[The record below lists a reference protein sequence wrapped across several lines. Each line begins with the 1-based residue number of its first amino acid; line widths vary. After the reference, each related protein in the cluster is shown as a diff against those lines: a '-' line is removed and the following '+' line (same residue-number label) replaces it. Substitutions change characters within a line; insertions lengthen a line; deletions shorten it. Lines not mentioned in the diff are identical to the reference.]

1 MLAGAE
7 TAAGAP
13 GDVEGGEAAVGV
25 GGVTAISGGG
35 DFSCPV
41 TTEVRSSLLR
51 ASVTRRRQRGQS
63 WASVRIGT
71 MSLGAM
77 AQSGI
82 E

>member
-1 MLAGAE
+1 MDVVVV
-7 TAAGAP
+7 AGAP
-13 GDVEGGEAAVGV
+13 GDVDGGEDVVGV

-35 DFSCPV
+35 DFSDPV

-51 ASVTRRRQRGQS
+51 ASVTRRRQSGQS
-63 WASVRIGT
+63 AASVSVGT
-71 MSLGAM
+71 LLSLGAM